1 MMKRNQLR
9 QKPLQQLQLPSLLLK
24 LNKNKKMLK
33 KTKELLQRKVKN
45 LIKINFS
52 NLTSKLSQSDND
64 HGEIYF
70 VFKKKIDK

>member
-9 QKPLQQLQLPSLLLK
+9 QKPLQQLQLQSQLQK

-52 NLTSKLSQSDND
+52 NLTSKLTQSDND
-64 HGEIYF
+64 QGEIYF